1 MSIESWREEID
12 RIDSELL
19 RLLNLRARIA
29 IKVAALKKA
38 AALPLNDK
46 DREQE
51 VLEHVRQ
58 GNTGPLDERNV
69 SRLFRRII
77 RESRRAQMRALQ
89 EDAPVLAH
97 EVIR

>member
-19 RLLNLRARIA
+19 RLLNMRARIA

-58 GNTGPLDERNV
+58 ANTGPLDELDVRRV
-69 SRLFRRII
+69 FRRII
-77 RESRRAQMRALQ
+77 RESRRAQTRFLQ
-89 EDAPVLAH
+89 EDAQVLAH